1 MLGRCRTRWARR
13 HNAVRSPTRRTL
25 GTIWTRVA
33 AVSVRN
39 VCSDAVSRA
48 SSPVAARKRSGS
60 ASLWMVR
67 TVCRYWPSSD
77 PVV

>member
-1 MLGRCRTRWARR
+1 M
-13 HNAVRSPTRRTL
+13 RSPVRRSD
-25 GTIWTRVA
+25 GAPSWTRVA

-60 ASLWMVR
+60 ASLWNGPHCLQVLAQQ
-67 TVCRYWPSSD
+67 
-77 PVV
+77 